1 MKKFIP
7 YIYTLLFMGAAG
19 NVSASA
25 TMEMNSVS
33 TAMLVF
39 MVSALI
45 ALLITYSMW
54 KFNELTKKKSY

>member
-1 MKKFIP
+1 
-7 YIYTLLFMGAAG
+7 MGAAG